1 MVVSGEM
8 AAAGTRSLER
18 MAAGGGGAQRRA
30 VDIVGQM
37 VHVRD

>member
-18 MAAGGGGAQRRA
+18 MAAGGGAQRRA